1 MHSSVCY
8 SYFHFRFT
16 IKCCSVVFGITMTLL
31 VISTS
36 SSSPAINKL
45 HRLLPTMS
53 VTTCHCLPASCWQH
67 LAIAALTACD
77 KARHWWRIT
86 IFAYPPA
93 FNGPIRGVPIGIL
106 QHVWCEKTM
115 TVWLPDCENFLK
127 ICLLNS
133 TEYTNVTDR
142 QTDTAQR
149 HRPRLCMASHGKNAK
164 YFPCIWMSWQCLPAA
179 ENCTVSVNTEWFET
193 TCRSVD
199 RLPRQTVM

>member
-1 MHSSVCY
+1 MWLLTTYITSSSAVVERLRNASYLSKVSFNNTIRRMHSSVCY

-67 LAIAALTACD
+67 LAIAAFTACD

-115 TVWLPDCENFLK
+115 TVWLPDGENFLK

-142 QTDTAQR
+142 QTDRHRTTAQAT
-149 HRPRLCMASHGKNAK
+149 LMHGIA
-164 YFPCIWMSWQCLPAA
+164 WQKC
-179 ENCTVSVNTEWFET
+179 
-193 TCRSVD
+193 
-199 RLPRQTVM
+199 